1 MIENEFKIMLSAAQ
15 YAIIRDFYE
24 WDDLVSQ
31 TNHYF
36 DTDELDLRGR
46 RITCRARE
54 IAGEYFLQLKLPAD
68 EIFSR
73 VELEKR
79 LDFLPAEI
87 IGEELCGLAENVDFP
102 DVKRLGA
109 LHTNRLVKRFRG
121 AEIDL
126 DESEYFGITDYELE
140 IEFTDEIAAR
150 KLLAEVLDIIG
161 ENRSEE
167 VVCRGKIQRFIDEFL
182 RNK

>member
-1 MIENEFKIMLSAAQ
+1 MIENEFKIMLDAAQ
-15 YAIIRDFYE
+15 YAKIRDFYA
-24 WDDLVSQ
+24 WDEQILQ

-54 IAGEYFLQLKLPAD
+54 IGGDYFLQLKLPAD

-87 IGEELCGLAENVDFP
+87 IGEELRELAENVDFP

-109 LHTNRLVKRFRG
+109 LRTNRLVKRFYG

-126 DESEYFGITDYELE
+126 DESEYFGKTDFELE
-140 IEFTDEIAAR
+140 IEFTDEGAAR
-150 KLLAEVLDIIG
+150 ELLAEVLEIIG
-161 ENRSEE
+161 ERAPES

-182 RNK
+182 QNR